1 MGKTVIWV
9 GLAHPCPCLKPA
21 LLIICWHWLLELFL
35 IGSVHCLRQQD
46 ASCQINYSV
55 VKWNLT
61 LCPSSSSASLPEM
74 TIFITLFFSKV
85 TELAPLGS
93 ILDRLRKTLGHFL
106 ISTLCQYTIQISN
119 GMAYLESKRFIHR
132 DLAARNILLA
142 SSEQV
147 KIGDF
152 GLMRALPK
160 NDDHYVMQEHRK
172 VPFAWWGRGLERL
185 DKYLQL
191 KSLFACDFNLSRRDT
206 ESFK

>member
-1 MGKTVIWV
+1 MKLNLI
-9 GLAHPCPCLKPA
+9 LPPLPPCL
-21 LLIICWHWLLELFL
+21 
-35 IGSVHCLRQQD
+35 
-46 ASCQINYSV
+46 
-55 VKWNLT
+55 
-61 LCPSSSSASLPEM
+61 SSLNDPLNHLS
-74 TIFITLFFSKV
+74 FSKV

-93 ILDRLRKTLGHFL
+93 MLDRLRKTMGHFL

-142 SSEQV
+142 SSEQI

-172 VPFAWWGRGLERL
+172 VPFAW
-185 DKYLQL
+185 
-191 KSLFACDFNLSRRDT
+191 
-206 ESFK
+206 